1 MTGAAARRKWR
12 VAAWLA
18 LLACAAA
25 FPRALRAQDLVCET
39 GDVEVRR
46 LRFEGNRAFDDREL
60 GAVVQTTPSGFSRRL
75 LGFFGARRC
84 LDREELPRDSLRLLI
99 FYRRQGY
106 WRSSVEYEVRPLRPE
121 VVEVRFAIHE
131 GEPVILDSLG
141 IAGLDALPPGDRT
154 RVLRNLPIATGR
166 PFDQIALTAARDTIE
181 RRLRNFGFPR
191 AQVVKWFD
199 MDTVLFRATAGLEAA
214 PGPLAY
220 IGEIRVTVDPLAD
233 KGQQIP
239 ERMVRRLLGLR
250 RGAVYRERELVT
262 AQRNLYQTEAYSHVE
277 IRPAADS
284 LQPRPDSVIVD
295 VHLVEAPMHAARVGA
310 GWGSID
316 CFRAQGQLIDYNF
329 LRRAQRLELT
339 ARVSK
344 IGVGAPL
351 DGIEQLC
358 YEDAK
363 ADPFSNKLNYYASA
377 TFRQPLLFGLRNLP
391 TVTLYSERRSEFKAY
406 RRTTP
411 IGFVTT
417 LTRDLARRRPL
428 PLALTY
434 RLEYGQTEA
443 QPALFCAVF
452 RACERAAREQL
463 QQRQRLAVASG
474 TLTRDRSQSELG
486 LAFGPTR
493 GTIVRTEYRHASPY
507 IGSDAN
513 LYFNTARG
521 DASAYWRLSTRGVLA
536 ARLRVAGVF
545 GQQLSLEAARQYVPQ
560 EERLYAGGPG
570 TVRGFRQNELG
581 PTVYVVQRLD
591 SVFLGERWY
600 YQVTPATV
608 ESQPVPTG
616 GNTLFVGNLEYR
628 WISPFLPR
636 YLQWALFT
644 DVGEVWNR
652 SGRSGLD
659 YRNVKWTPGA
669 GMRVSTPVGAIRVDV
684 GYNPY
689 SRPPGAVYFNAPPDV
704 EGNAPVYCL
713 SPGNRLR
720 ISPRAGGGNPEQEG
734 GTCPATFQPPEPQ
747 GFFRRLTFNFSIG
760 QAF

>member
-1 MTGAAARRKWR
+1 MRHAARPRWR
-12 VAAWLA
+12 AAVPIV
-18 LLACAAA
+18 LLACAATL
-25 FPRALRAQDLVCET
+25 PRALRAQNLVCEP

-46 LRFEGNRAFDDREL
+46 LTFVGNRAFDDGQL
-60 GAVVQTTPSGFSRRL
+60 AAVVQTTPSGLSRRL
-75 LGFFGARRC
+75 TRVLGTRRC
-84 LDREELPRDSLRLLI
+84 LDREELPRDSLRVLI
-99 FYRRQGY
+99 YYRRQGY
-106 WRSSVEYEVRPLRPE
+106 WRATVRYEVRPLRPE
-121 VVEVRFAIHE
+121 IAEVRFTIHE
-131 GEPVILDSLG
+131 GVPVILDSLG
-141 IAGLDALPPGDRT
+141 IAGLEALSAAERA
-154 RVLRNLPIATGR
+154 RVLRDLPIATGL
-166 PFDQIALTAARDTIE
+166 PFDQLALNAARDTIE
-181 RRLRNFGFPR
+181 RRLRNLGFPR

-199 MDTVLFRATAGLEAA
+199 MDTVEFRAAAGLEAA

-220 IGEIRVTVDPLAD
+220 IGEVRVAVDTLPG
-233 KGQQIP
+233 KGRQIP

-250 RGAVYRERELVT
+250 RGAVYRERDLVT

-277 IRPAADS
+277 VRPAADS
-284 LQPRPDSVIVD
+284 LQARSDSVIVD
-295 VHLVEAPMHAARVGA
+295 VHLVEAPMRAARVGA

-316 CFRAQGQLIDYNF
+316 CFRAQGQLTDYNF

-351 DGIEQLC
+351 DGFEQLC
-358 YEDAK
+358 YQDAR
-363 ADPFSNKLNYYASA
+363 ADPFSTKLNYYGSA
-377 TFRQPLLFGLRNLP
+377 TFRQPVLFGLRNLP

-411 IGFVTT
+411 VGLVTT

-428 PLALTY
+428 PLSLTY
-434 RLEYGQTEA
+434 RLEYGGTEA

-452 RACERAAREQL
+452 LACERAARQQL
-463 QQRQRLAVASG
+463 QRRQRLAVASA
-474 TLTRDRSQSELG
+474 TLTRDRTQSQLG
-486 LAFGPTR
+486 ISFGPTR
-493 GTIVRTEYRHASPY
+493 GTLVRTEYRHASRY

-521 DASAYWRLSTRGVLA
+521 DASAYWRMSARAVLA

-545 GQQLSLEAARQYVPQ
+545 GQQLTLEAAGQYVPQ

-570 TVRGFRQNELG
+570 TIRGFRQNELG
-581 PTVYVVQRLD
+581 PTVYVVRRLD
-591 SVFLGERWY
+591 TLVVGGERY
-600 YQVTPATV
+600 LQATAARKD
-608 ESQPVPTG
+608 EQPVPTG
-616 GNTLFVGNLEYR
+616 GNSLLVGNLEYR
-628 WISPFLPR
+628 WISPIFPE

-652 SGRSGLD
+652 SGRTGLD
-659 YRNVKWTPGA
+659 YREVKWTPGA
-669 GMRVSTPVGAIRVDV
+669 GVRVSTPVGAIRVDV

-689 SRPPGAVYFNAPPDV
+689 SRPPGAAYFNAPPDV
-704 EGNAPVYCL
+704 EGNAPVYCV

-720 ISPRAGGGNPEQEG
+720 ISPRPGGGNPEQAG
-734 GTCPATFQPPEPQ
+734 GVCPATFQPEELS

>member
-1 MTGAAARRKWR
+1 MSDAARPRWRAAAWI
-12 VAAWLA
+12 V
-18 LLACAAA
+18 LLACAAMG
-25 FPRALRAQDLVCET
+25 PRAVRAQDLVCET

-46 LRFEGNRAFDDREL
+46 LTFEGNRAFDDARL
-60 GAVVQTTPSGFSRRL
+60 AAVVQTTPSNRWRRV
-75 LGFFGARRC
+75 FGVVGTRRC

-99 FYRRQGY
+99 YYRRQGY
-106 WRSSVEYEVRPLRPE
+106 WRAAVQYEVRPLRPE
-121 VVEVRFAIHE
+121 IAEVRFTIRE
-131 GEPVILDSLG
+131 GAPVILDSLG
-141 IAGLDALPPGDRT
+141 IAGLEGLPAAERA
-154 RVLRNLPIATGR
+154 RVLRDLPIATGR
-166 PFDQIALTAARDTIE
+166 PFDQLALNSARDTVE
-181 RRLRNFGFPR
+181 RRLRNLGFPR

-199 MDTVLFRATAGLEAA
+199 MDTVIFRATAGLEAA
-214 PGPLAY
+214 PGPLAHV
-220 IGEIRVTVDPLAD
+220 GEIRVDVDPLAG

-250 RGAVYRERELVT
+250 RGAVYRERDLIT

-284 LQPRPDSVIVD
+284 LQARPDSVIVD

-351 DGIEQLC
+351 DGLEPLC

-363 ADPFSNKLNYYASA
+363 ADPFSTKLNYYGSA

-391 TVTLYSERRSEFKAY
+391 TITLYSERRSEFKAY

-428 PLALTY
+428 PLSFTY
-434 RLEYGQTEA
+434 RLEYGETEA

-452 RACERAAREQL
+452 LACERAAREQL
-463 QQRQRLAVASG
+463 QERQRLAVASA
-474 TLTRDRSQSELG
+474 TLTRDRTQSELG
-486 LAFGPTR
+486 LSFGPTR
-493 GTIVRTEYRHASPY
+493 GSIVRAEYRHASRY

-521 DASAYWRLSTRGVLA
+521 DASAYWRMSSRAVLA

-545 GQQLSLEAARQYVPQ
+545 GQQLSLEAAGQYVPQ

-581 PTVYVVQRLD
+581 PTVYVVQGLD
-591 SVFLGERWY
+591 TVVVGDEMFF
-600 YQVTPATV
+600 QAMPAN
-608 ESQPVPTG
+608 EEEQPVPTG
-616 GNTLFVGNLEYR
+616 GNTLIVGNLEYR

-636 YLQWALFT
+636 YLQWAIFT

-652 SGRSGLD
+652 AGRTGLN
-659 YRNVKWTPGA
+659 YREVKWTPGA
-669 GMRVSTPVGAIRVDV
+669 GLRVSTPVGAIRVDV

-689 SRPPGAVYFNAPPDV
+689 TRPPGAVYFNAPPDV
-704 EGNAPVYCL
+704 EGNAPVYCV

-720 ISPRAGGGNPEQEG
+720 ISPRPGGGNPEQEG
-734 GTCPATFQPPEPQ
+734 GVCPATFQPEENS